1 MKPQSLGNSE
11 DFYHKIV
18 WKAKS
23 LKFKIST
30 YNAVKLY
37 SLETFEDFFFYLS

>member
-23 LKFKIST
+23 LKFLHCRIQ
-30 YNAVKLY
+30 NINLLRCEAI
-37 SLETFEDFFFYLS
+37 FIRNF